1 MKVYQDKDFD
11 GFFKSSFEDFEV
23 TPSAQSWDKI
33 AKELDR
39 KPTKKYP
46 IFWIAAAN
54 VVIVLGIGI
63 GLFTKPTEVIKLKGA
78 PIQNI
83 ISNQEQNTK
92 VEAFAE
98 QNTAPKTKIKA
109 QSEIIE
115 NREILA
121 SLDQKEVNV
130 TESKNT
136 PNELILPSKADVLEV
151 TNTIDNLTRV
161 SPARKIQSV
170 AQQMINEESTQ
181 NNINSYNI
189 SKMTLAQNTIDEN
202 LSGNGANNGRKLKIK
217 SVGDLVNFVVAQVDK
232 RDDKIIKI
240 SKTDESDNEITGI
253 NLGLFKFSKAEK

>member
-33 AKELDR
+33 AKELER

-54 VVIVLGIGI
+54 VVIVLWIGI

-83 ISNQEQNTK
+83 IANQEQNTK

-98 QNTAPKTKIKA
+98 QIIASKTKVKDP
-109 QSEIIE
+109 IE
-115 NREILA
+115 NIEDRVILA
-121 SLDQKEVNV
+121 SIDQKEINV
-130 TESKNT
+130 QEEATT
-136 PNELILPSKADVLEV
+136 NELILPSRSDVLEV
-151 TNTIDNLTRV
+151 TNTMENLTRV
-161 SPARKIQSV
+161 RPARKIQSV
-170 AQQMINEESTQ
+170 AQQMIDEESIQ
-181 NNINSYNI
+181 NNINSYNVP
-189 SKMTLAQNTIDEN
+189 KMTLAQNTIDEN
-202 LSGNGANNGRKLKIK
+202 LSGNGANNGRKIKIK

-232 RDDKIIKI
+232 RDDKIIKV

-253 NLGLFKFSKAEK
+253 NFGLFKFSKAER